1 MVGGKD
7 SPKMSDPK
15 ERFFRHFQADVTI
28 IQDQINDLATI
39 SAVNG
44 ERKDCTDTILAG
56 ISRLNSEVIDAGD
69 YIPAYD
75 QRAYSQIEQAIKGLT
90 EKLNETTGKF
100 KPKSRFQ
107 FKPRTQKPAATTEQP
122 AADPRLYNF
131 SSANQQ
137 NLASPTASSTAE
149 DDATQKQQQPSKD
162 YNEEL
167 RADASPAWVVRRPS
181 FSQAKSIALREHAG
195 LRIALPASA
204 TSTSSSSMAIASLS
218 DLDRC
223 VVDMTAPTAARP
235 LAALALKN
243 VRRSLVV
250 AGRVDGAV
258 HVTGVSDAA
267 VVVVA
272 RQVRI
277 HECRGVDV
285 YLRCASHPIIED
297 CEGMR
302 FAPVPAAYQ
311 LPDDEQSQ
319 KASDQWDQVDD
330 FKWLKSEPSPNW
342 CVLPENKRIPE
353 TVWRDVLAGSG
364 VEDAGGDGNADAS
377 SSNSSAEEI
386 LRKVGV
392 LGRDGA

>member
-1 MVGGKD
+1 M
-7 SPKMSDPK
+7 
-15 ERFFRHFQADVTI
+15 
-28 IQDQINDLATI
+28 

-75 QRAYSQIEQAIKGLT
+75 QRAYSQVGTVTPPPSIHIRMNWFSFGSLSFLLVFLIQIEQAIKGLT

-107 FKPRTQKPAATTEQP
+107 FKPRTQKPAAATTQQP
-122 AADPRLYNF
+122 AVDPRLHNF

-137 NLASPTASSTAE
+137 NPASIITSSAAE
-149 DDATQKQQQPSKD
+149 DDTTQEQQQQQPTKD

-181 FSQAKSIALREHAG
+181 FSQAKSIALREHTG

-204 TSTSSSSMAIASLS
+204 TTSTSSSSVAIASLS

-258 HVTGVSDAA
+258 HVTGVSDAV

-297 CEGMR
+297 CAGMR
-302 FAPVPAAYQ
+302 FAPVPRAYR
-311 LPDDEQSQ
+311 LPDVDNTNNTDTS
-319 KASDQWDQVDD
+319 ADQWDQVDD

-353 TVWRDVLAGSG
+353 TVWGDVLAGNG
-364 VEDAGGDGNADAS
+364 GEDAGGDGSADAS
-377 SSNSSAEEI
+377 SSAEEI